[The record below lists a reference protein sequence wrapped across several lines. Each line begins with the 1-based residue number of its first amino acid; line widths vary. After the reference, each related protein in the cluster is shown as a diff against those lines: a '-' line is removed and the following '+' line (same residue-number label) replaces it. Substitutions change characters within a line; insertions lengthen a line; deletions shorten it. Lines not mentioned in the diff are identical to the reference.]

1 MKYTLLYTCMV
12 FCLHANSQQN
22 YWLAKTSGK
31 LPMLSYGLGED
42 RLGGTKLGFIDT
54 NVLLKVVDSTA
65 TMYKVQLSKFHTA
78 FIEKPFIAKDSALQ
92 LKPFY
97 LTNSWSVKGTDTG
110 YDIVTLS
117 IDERLPYKSWMEI
130 NPSKIIVELYG
141 VQSNTNWITQLQSVK
156 EVKNIYFNQ
165 AEDDVVRVTIE
176 LIHQQHWG
184 YSIAYKGKALVIN
197 IKQQPAE
204 LKIRKLKIAV
214 DAGHGGTNTGATGIK
229 TKMQE
234 KRFTLDFALALEKY
248 LRRKNVEVIMVRNT
262 DTAIDNK
269 DRVLW
274 LQQQHPDLLIS
285 LHLNSSSKTEVQGT
299 STYYKHIGYR
309 PLTQSILKR
318 MLELELKEFG
328 NIGNFNFMLN
338 APTDFPNCLVEI
350 AFLSN
355 EEDEQ
360 QIINPRFHK
369 KVAQKIYAGIKD
381 FLYNAD

>member
-1 MKYTLLYTCMV
+1 MKYTLLCTCML
-12 FCLHANSQQN
+12 FCLHANSQEN
-22 YWLAKTSGK
+22 YWLAKTTGK

-42 RLGGTKLGFIDT
+42 RLGGTKLGFMDT

-65 TMYKVQLSKFHTA
+65 KMYKVQLSKFHTA
-78 FIEKPFIAKDSALQ
+78 FIEKPFVTKDSALKA
-92 LKPFY
+92 KPFY
-97 LTNSWSVKGTDTG
+97 LTNSWSVKGSDAG
-110 YDIVTLS
+110 YDVVTLS
-117 IDERLPYKSWMEI
+117 MDERLPYKSWMEI
-130 NPSKIIVELYG
+130 NPSRIVVELYG
-141 VQSNTNWITQLQSVK
+141 VQSNTNWITHLQSVK

-165 AEDDVVRVTIE
+165 TEDDVVRVTIE

-184 YSIAYKGKALVIN
+184 YSIGYKGKALVLN
-197 IKQQPAE
+197 IKQQPE
-204 LKIRKLKIAV
+204 LNIRKLRIAV

-248 LRRKNVEVIMVRNT
+248 LNKKHVEVIMVRTT
-262 DTAIDNK
+262 DTTIDNK

-274 LQQQHPDLLIS
+274 LQQQQPDLLIS

-309 PLTQSILKR
+309 PLTTAILTR

-381 FLYNAD
+381 FLKNVE